1 MSYNFQAEA
10 MRYHQIPKDFVGPSE
25 ADALFSTYRR
35 LSRAEDKPGHLFT
48 AGSAAAEAGLM
59 ATNAST
65 QERHARL
72 HSADTIWQKAQE
84 AFIDR
89 HIDDGWSES
98 RLLSIPDRIEMSRIF
113 VPLYHDLVD
122 GCVRETTIEKTH
134 QRLIRLGLDNSRRH
148 DQSCLANDSGGI
160 SLRRGLGYEL
170 GTMMTVTRLHCPSF
184 FAIPA
189 TDRAD
194 HGGYYREETH
204 DVRLIHQSW
213 GKIISCVPY
222 EIKPY
227 TKNHTNRYKSAL
239 IAGRIQLQMPSSTSP
254 LELASYMDKEN
265 RGLISEKDLEELNA
279 ITSSVLTEAIS
290 YKNKLSIGQKA
301 LAVA

>member
-1 MSYNFQAEA
+1 MSVNFQAEA
-10 MRYHQIPKDFVGPSE
+10 KRYHQMPKDFVGPAE
-25 ADALFSTYRR
+25 ADALFSTYSR
-35 LSRAEDKPGHLFT
+35 LSRAEGKPGHLFT

-59 ATNAST
+59 ATDRSAE
-65 QERHARL
+65 ERHARL
-72 HSADTIWQKAQE
+72 HSADTIWQQAQE
-84 AFIDR
+84 AFINR

-98 RLLSIPDRIEMSRIF
+98 KLLSVPDRIEMNRIF
-113 VPLYHDLVD
+113 IPLYHDLVD
-122 GCVRETTIEKTH
+122 GYVRETTIEKTH
-134 QRLIRLGLDNSRRH
+134 QRLIRLGLANLNRH
-148 DQSCLANDSGGI
+148 DQSYQASDSGGV
-160 SLRRGLGYEL
+160 SLRRGIGYEL
-170 GTMMTVTRLHCPSF
+170 GTMMTVTRLGCPSF

-194 HGGYYREETH
+194 HGAYHREETH

-213 GKIISCVPY
+213 GNIISCVPY

-227 TKNHTNRYKSAL
+227 TKNHTARYNSAL

-254 LELASYMDKEN
+254 LELAVYMDKEN
-265 RGLISEKDLEELNA
+265 RGTISDEQLCHLNE